1 MKALPLFLALAA
13 CATVPPPAPPPG
25 PVAPIGEPAR
35 VGGLV
40 IRPLALLEDS
50 RCPASVQCVWAGR
63 VRIRA
68 AIAPERLA
76 LPSGPDAPATMVGR
90 ERDLIL
96 GVPVVEFGRTVE
108 LSAVAPVVAVPGRI
122 DPGVYRFTFSVSA
135 AR

>member
-13 CATVPPPAPPPG
+13 CAAVPPPPPVPF
-25 PVAPIGEPAR
+25 AAIGQSAV

-50 RCPASVQCVWAGR
+50 RCPASVQCVWAGQ

-68 AIAPERLA
+68 AIAPQRLA
-76 LPSGPDAPATMVGR
+76 LPVGPDAPAVMVGR
-90 ERDLIL
+90 EIDMTL

-108 LSAVAPVVAVPGRI
+108 LSAVAPPVAVPGRI
-122 DPGVYRFTFSVSA
+122 DHGAYRFTFTVSD